1 MHKKKNTFLFL
12 ELGEWVDISA
22 LDKKDDKGKKRRQKN
37 KPFFL
42 ILPRE

>member
-22 LDKKDDKGKKRRQKN
+22 LDKKDDKGEKMGKKIN
-37 KPFFL
+37 PFS
-42 ILPRE
+42 